1 MPAFEYT
8 AIDAHS
14 REQRGVLEG
23 DSPRQVRQQ
32 LRDRGW
38 LPTEVKALT
47 GQPQTGQPQTG
58 KSAPR
63 SSRTTESQAAS
74 ASLLSRRIEWRS
86 PVSTQDLALLT
97 RQLAT
102 LVRAALPLDEA
113 LQAVAEQS
121 EKPAVQRVLR
131 AVRAR
136 VVEGETLAAALADYP
151 KIFAPIYR
159 ATVAAGEQAGKLD
172 VVLERLADY
181 TESRDVMRQRVLGA
195 LLYPMVLTAMS
206 LVIVAVLLTYVV
218 PQVVEVF
225 EAGNNTLPWLT
236 RALLGLS
243 DGLRNYGFVLLAVL
257 LLAALLAGRALKVP
271 ANRLRFDAGL
281 LRAPLIGRILRG
293 LETARFT
300 RTFSIL
306 TGSAVPVL
314 DGLHIAAG
322 VIANRPMRQ
331 AVEHAAERVREGAPI
346 GRALGASK
354 LFPPMMVHLIG
365 SGESSGRLEEMLDR
379 AAANQE
385 RELDSI
391 LTALV
396 GLLGPLLIIL
406 MGVFVLLIVF
416 AMLLPIFEM
425 NTLIR

>member
-8 AIDAHS
+8 AIDANA

-23 DSPRQVRQQ
+23 DNPKQIRQQ

-38 LPTEVKALT
+38 LPTAVEPVS
-47 GQPQTGQPQTG
+47 Q
-58 KSAPR
+58 SAQR
-63 SSRTTESQAAS
+63 STPAERE
-74 ASLLSRRIEWRS
+74 SLLSRRIEWRS
-86 PVSTQDLALLT
+86 PVRAQDLSLLT

-102 LVRAALPLDEA
+102 LVKAALPLDEA

-121 EKPAVQRVLR
+121 EKSAVQRVVR
-131 AVRAR
+131 AVRTR
-136 VVEGETLAAALADYP
+136 VVEGEPLAAALSAFP
-151 KIFAPIYR
+151 RVFTPLYR
-159 ATVAAGEQAGKLD
+159 STVAAGEQAGKLD
-172 VVLERLADY
+172 IVLERLADY

-195 LLYPMVLTAMS
+195 LLYPMVLTVMS
-206 LVIVAVLLTYVV
+206 LIIVAGLLTYVV
-218 PQVVEVF
+218 PKVVEVF

-236 RALLGLS
+236 RALLFLS
-243 DGLRNYGFVLLAVL
+243 DGLRDYGLVLFAAILLATL
-257 LLAALLAGRALKVP
+257 LGWRTLQDPQA
-271 ANRLRFDAGL
+271 RLRVDAWL
-281 LRAPLIGRILRG
+281 LKTPLIGRILRG

-314 DGLHIAAG
+314 EALNIAAG

-331 AVEHAAERVREGAPI
+331 AVEHAAERVREGAAI
-346 GRALGASK
+346 GRALAASK
-354 LFPPMMVHLIG
+354 LFPPMMVHLIS
-365 SGESSGRLEEMLDR
+365 SGESSGRLEEMLER

-391 LTALV
+391 LTAMV
-396 GLLGPLLIIL
+396 GLLGPLLIIA